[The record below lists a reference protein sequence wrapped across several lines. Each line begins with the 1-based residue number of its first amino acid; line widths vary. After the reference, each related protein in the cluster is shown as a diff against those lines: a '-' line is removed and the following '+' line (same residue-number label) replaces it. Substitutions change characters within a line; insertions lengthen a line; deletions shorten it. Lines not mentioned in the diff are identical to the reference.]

1 MLPMEAKVAQIQDLQ
16 DGEMREVVVGETKV
30 LLVRLKGKFYALGGE
45 CTHYGGPLA
54 EGALSG
60 HRVICPWHQAVF
72 DVMNGDLE
80 EPPALDDEP
89 CYTVR
94 VEGDDV
100 MVKVPEKAA
109 NRRTPAMVRRDP
121 ADGRTF
127 AILGAG
133 AAGNAAAE
141 TMRQDGFTGRVVMIT
156 QEPRLP
162 YDRPNLSKGYLS
174 GDAGPEALPWRTPEF
189 YRDHDIEVMVGQR
202 VARVEAPLKTLTFAD
217 GRSLKYD
224 GLLLATGGVPR
235 RLEIP
240 GSQWPNV
247 FTLRSADDADA
258 IIGAALPAARVVVIG
273 AGFIGME
280 AAAALTKR
288 GLAVTVVGHGP
299 IPLGR
304 QLGPEIGGMLQQ
316 AHEEQG
322 VAFRLG
328 RTPVRLEGDGQ
339 VKAVVLDDGEALPAD
354 LVVVGLGV
362 KPATDILRGVL
373 LNADGS
379 VSTDRRLQ
387 VTEGLYAAGDVAR
400 FPDWRTGEAIRIEH
414 WRLAEQH
421 GRVAAH
427 NMAGRQVE
435 FAGIPFFWS
444 EQFDLFL
451 QYVGHAE
458 SWDELIVHGDL
469 AGRNFL
475 GFYVTSNRVMA
486 AAGLQRDRQLA
497 AMAELM
503 RLDQAPAPE
512 ELRRTPEFDAAAR
525 LKGLQA

>member
-1 MLPMEAKVAQIQDLQ
+1 MEAKVAQVQDLQ
-16 DGEMREVVVGETKV
+16 DREMREVVVGETKI
-30 LLVRLKGKFYALGGE
+30 LLVRLQGKFYAIGGE

-60 HRVICPWHQAVF
+60 HRVTCPWHQAVF
-72 DVMNGDLE
+72 DVMNGDLM
-80 EPPALDDEP
+80 EPPALDAEP
-89 CYTVR
+89 CYAVR

-100 MVKVPEKAA
+100 IVNVPEKAES
-109 NRRTPAMVRRDP
+109 RPTLAMVRRDP
-121 ADGRTF
+121 ANDRTLV
-127 AILGAG
+127 ILGAG

-141 TMRQDGFTGRVVMIT
+141 TLRQDGFTGRVVMIT
-156 QEPRLP
+156 QELRLP

-189 YRDHDIEVMVGQR
+189 YRNHDIEVMMGQQ
-202 VARVEAPLKTLTFAD
+202 VTRVEVPSKTLTFAD
-217 GRSLKYD
+217 GSILTYD

-235 RLEIP
+235 RLEVP
-240 GSQWPNV
+240 GAQWPNV

-258 IIGAALPAARVVVIG
+258 IIKAALPASRVVVIG
-273 AGFIGME
+273 TGFIGME

-288 GLAVTVVGHGP
+288 GLRVTVVGRGSV
-299 IPLGR
+299 PLAR
-304 QLGPEIGGMLQQ
+304 QLGPEIGRMLQEAQ
-316 AHEEQG
+316 AEKG

-328 RTPVRLEGDGQ
+328 RAPIRLEGDGRAQ
-339 VKAVVLDDGEALPAD
+339 AVVLDDNEALPAD
-354 LVVVGLGV
+354 VVLVGLGI
-362 KPATDILRGVL
+362 KPATDILRGVR
-373 LNADGS
+373 LNPDGS

-387 VTEGLYAAGDVAR
+387 VAEGLYAAGDLAR
-400 FPDWRTGEAIRIEH
+400 FPDWRTGAAIRIEH

-421 GRVAAH
+421 GRIAAH
-427 NMAGRQVE
+427 NMAGRPVE

-458 SWDELIVHGDL
+458 SWDELIIHGDL
-469 AGRNFL
+469 PGRNFL
-475 GFYVTSNRVMA
+475 AFYVKDNRVMA

-503 RLDQAPAPE
+503 RLEQTPGPE
-512 ELRRTPEFDAAAR
+512 ELRRNPEFDPGER
-525 LKGLQA
+525 LKSLQA

>member
-1 MLPMEAKVAQIQDLQ
+1 MEAKVAQVQDLQ

-30 LLVRLKGKFYALGGE
+30 LLVRLQGKFYAIGGE

-60 HRVICPWHQAVF
+60 HRVTCPWHQAVF
-72 DVMNGDLE
+72 DAMNGDLE
-80 EPPALDDEP
+80 EPPALDAEP

-100 MVKVPEKAA
+100 IVKVPEKAEG
-109 NRRTPAMVRRDP
+109 RRTPAMVRRDP
-121 ADGRTF
+121 ADNRTLVV
-127 AILGAG
+127 LGAG

-141 TMRQDGFTGRVVMIT
+141 TLRQDGFTGRVVMIT

-189 YRDHDIEVMVGQR
+189 YRDHDIEVLAGQR
-202 VARVEAPLKTLTFAD
+202 VARVEVPLKTLTFAD
-217 GRSLKYD
+217 GSTLTYD
-224 GLLLATGGVPR
+224 GLLLATGGVAR
-235 RLEIP
+235 RLKIP
-240 GSQWPNV
+240 GAQWPNV

-258 IIGAALPAARVVVIG
+258 IIKAAIPASRVVVIG

-288 GLAVTVVGHGP
+288 GLAVTVVGRGSV
-299 IPLGR
+299 PLAR
-304 QLGPEIGGMLQQ
+304 QLGPEIGRMLQEAQ
-316 AHEEQG
+316 AEKG

-328 RTPVRLEGDGQ
+328 RQPVRLEGDGRVQ
-339 VKAVVLDDGEALPAD
+339 TVVLDDGEALPAD
-354 LVVVGLGV
+354 LVLVGLGI
-362 KPATDILRGVL
+362 KPATDILQGVK
-373 LNADGS
+373 LNPDGS

-387 VTEGLYAAGDVAR
+387 VAEGLYAAGDVAR
-400 FPDWRTGEAIRIEH
+400 FPDWRTGAAIRIEH

-421 GRVAAH
+421 GRIAAH

-469 AGRNFL
+469 PGRNFL
-475 GFYVTSNRVMA
+475 AYYVKDNRVMA

-497 AMAELM
+497 AMGELM
-503 RLDQAPAPE
+503 RLEQAPRPE
-512 ELRRTPEFDAAAR
+512 ELRRDPGFDPGAR
-525 LKGLQA
+525 LKNVQA

>member
-1 MLPMEAKVAQIQDLQ
+1 MEAKVARIHDLQ
-16 DGEMREVVVGETKV
+16 DGDMREVLVGQTKV
-30 LLVRLKGKFYALGGE
+30 LLVRLQGKFYAIGGE

-60 HRVICPWHQAVF
+60 RRVICPWHQAVF
-72 DVMNGDLE
+72 DVMNGDLK
-80 EPPALDDEP
+80 EPPALDAEP
-89 CYTVR
+89 CYAVR
-94 VEGDDV
+94 LEGDDV
-100 MVKVPEKAA
+100 IVTVPEPAA
-109 NRRTPAMVRRDP
+109 SRRTPAMARRDP
-121 ADGRTF
+121 ADTRTLV
-127 AILGAG
+127 ILGAG

-141 TMRQDGFTGRVVMIT
+141 TLRQDGFTGRVVMIT
-156 QEPRLP
+156 REMRLP

-189 YRDHDIEVMVGQR
+189 YRDHDIEVRLGQR

-217 GRSLKYD
+217 GAVLAYD
-224 GLLLATGGVPR
+224 ALLLATGGVPR
-235 RLEIP
+235 HLEMP
-240 GSQWPNV
+240 GAQWPNV

-258 IIGAALPAARVVVIG
+258 IIAAALPASRVVVVG

-288 GLAVTVVGHGP
+288 GLAVTVVGRGS
-299 IPLGR
+299 IPLER
-304 QLGPEIGGMLQQ
+304 QLGPEIGGMLRQ
-316 AHEEQG
+316 AHAEQG

-328 RTPVRLEGDGQ
+328 RTPVRLEGDGR
-339 VKAVVLDDGEALPAD
+339 VKAVVLDDGEALAAD

-362 KPATDILRGVL
+362 KPATEILQGVK

-379 VSTDRRLQ
+379 VTTDRRLQ
-387 VTEGLYAAGDVAR
+387 VADGLYAAGDVAR
-400 FPDWRTGEAIRIEH
+400 FPDWRDGSPIRIEH
-414 WRLAEQH
+414 WRLAAQH

-435 FAGIPFFWS
+435 FAGVPFFWS

-451 QYVGHAE
+451 QYVGYAA

-469 AGRNFL
+469 PGRNFL
-475 GFYVTSNRVMA
+475 AFYVKGNRVMA

-497 AMAELM
+497 ALAELM
-503 RLDQAPAPE
+503 RLDRLPAPE
-512 ELRRTPEFDAAAR
+512 ELRRNPEFDLGAH
-525 LKGLQA
+525 LKALQT

>member
-1 MLPMEAKVAQIQDLQ
+1 
-16 DGEMREVVVGETKV
+16 
-30 LLVRLKGKFYALGGE
+30 
-45 CTHYGGPLA
+45 
-54 EGALSG
+54 
-60 HRVICPWHQAVF
+60 
-72 DVMNGDLE
+72 
-80 EPPALDDEP
+80 
-89 CYTVR
+89 
-94 VEGDDV
+94 
-100 MVKVPEKAA
+100 
-109 NRRTPAMVRRDP
+109 
-121 ADGRTF
+121 
-127 AILGAG
+127 
-133 AAGNAAAE
+133 
-141 TMRQDGFTGRVVMIT
+141 MIT
-156 QEPRLP
+156 QELRLP

-189 YRDHDIEVMVGQR
+189 YRDYGIEVLVGQR
-202 VARVEAPLKTLTFAD
+202 VARVEVPLKTLNFAD
-217 GRSLKYD
+217 GRTLTYD
-224 GLLLATGGVPR
+224 ALLLATGGAPR

-240 GSQWPNV
+240 GAQRPNV

-258 IIGAALPAARVVVIG
+258 IIGAALPASRVVVIG
-273 AGFIGME
+273 TGFIGME

-288 GLAVTVVGHGP
+288 GLAVTVVGRGA
-299 IPLGR
+299 IPLDR

-316 AHEEQG
+316 AHEEHG

-328 RTPVRLEGDGQ
+328 RTPVRLEGDGR
-339 VKAVVLDDGEALPAD
+339 VHALVLDDGEVLPAD

-362 KPATDILRGVL
+362 KPATDILQGVK
-373 LNADGS
+373 LNPDGS
-379 VSTDRRLQ
+379 VSTDRRLR

-427 NMAGRQVE
+427 NLAGRRVE

-475 GFYVTSNRVMA
+475 GFYVKGNRVMA

-497 AMAELM
+497 ALAELM
-503 RLDQAPAPE
+503 RLDIAPAPE
-512 ELRRTPEFDAAAR
+512 ELRRNQGFDPGER
-525 LKGLQA
+525 LKTLQV

>member
-1 MLPMEAKVAQIQDLQ
+1 MEAKVAQIHDLQ
-16 DGEMREVVVGETKV
+16 DGEMREVAVGQTKV
-30 LLVRLKGKFYALGGE
+30 LLVRLKGKFYAIGGE

-60 HRVICPWHQAVF
+60 HRVTCPWHQAVF
-72 DVMNGDLE
+72 DVMNGNLK
-80 EPPALDDEP
+80 EPPALDAEP

-94 VEGDDV
+94 LEGDDV
-100 MVKVPEKAA
+100 IVKVPEEAA
-109 NRRTPAMVRRDP
+109 NRRVPVMARRDP
-121 ADGRTF
+121 ADARTF
-127 AILGAG
+127 VILGAG

-141 TMRQDGFTGRVVMIT
+141 TLRQDSFSGRVVMIT
-156 QEPRLP
+156 QETRLP

-174 GDAGPEALPWRTPEF
+174 GDAGPDTLPWRTPEF
-189 YRDHDIEVMVGQR
+189 YREHDIEVLLGQR
-202 VARVEAPLKTLTFAD
+202 VARVEVPLKTLTFAD
-217 GRSLKYD
+217 GRTLKYEA
-224 GLLLATGGVPR
+224 LLLATGGVPR

-247 FTLRSADDADA
+247 FTLRSTDDADA
-258 IIGAALPAARVVVIG
+258 IIGEALPAARVVVIG

-288 GLAVTVVGHGP
+288 GLAVTVVGHGS
-299 IPLGR
+299 IPLMR

-316 AHEEQG
+316 AQAEKG

-328 RTPVRLEGDGQ
+328 RKPVRLEGDGRAS
-339 VKAVVLDDGEALPAD
+339 AVVLDDGETLPAD
-354 LVVVGLGV
+354 LVVVGLGI

-373 LNADGS
+373 LNPDGS
-379 VSTDRRLQ
+379 VSTDRQLR
-387 VTEGLYAAGDVAR
+387 VSEGLYAAGDVAR
-400 FPDWRTGEAIRIEH
+400 FPDWRTGAAIRIEH

-421 GRVAAH
+421 GCVAAH
-427 NMAGRQVE
+427 NMAGRRVE

-458 SWDELIVHGDL
+458 SWDELIIHGDL

-475 GFYVTSNRVMA
+475 GFYVKGNRVMA
-486 AAGLQRDRQLA
+486 AAALQRDRQLA

-503 RLDQAPAPE
+503 RLDQAPTPG
-512 ELRRTPEFDAAAR
+512 ELRRNREFDPGAR
-525 LKGLQA
+525 LKALQA